1 MEEALTKPRN
11 VTHTLYK
18 LYNWLQMGIIDLN
31 PEFQRAIKQSHL
43 VDSVLNNFY
52 VPPVIFSCKKLDNKR
67 WIRVCIDG
75 KQRLTAIK
83 KFMEGE
89 IPHVSPSDGNVAKRY
104 YKNVNGKK
112 TLSEPERELF
122 DCSELLCVE
131 YYDLSLQQEQEIF
144 SRVQLGV
151 ALTPAEKLQAIS
163 SPMADFAHSIFS
175 KYPSISLIMDTK
187 RARPFQLITQSLHM
201 IENEPEKF
209 NATPAVITKFLKE
222 ERQVPSNLKI
232 IAERIYQTLEA
243 MIADNSDVFHKDN
256 RLAPVE
262 FVFLTY
268 MIAKYP
274 GLLISHYQSRLL
286 AMKKHKIQG
295 ISIEIENVEV
305 MLEANFNNNNNNSND
320 TSNTNP
326 TATSLHNT
334 PVITNAA
341 SKTSLTSSASSSSS
355 MIAGEGITVTKV
367 IGQINKSEKTFAD
380 IKDLMILHQ
389 NNLQMIREGKSAN
402 AIRDKLDIIK
412 GKMRCQ
418 GTKTDASIQELDAH
432 MADSLKRLNNF
443 ESDYQHLIA
452 WIKEIKIWF
461 KEAEYDFDKLE
472 LEVEKFDAEGMTG
485 LRACVK
491 SIMCANTSSNP
502 STNTNSSNGS
512 SNRNNN
518 TNSQINEAISN
529 DLTALALRVDWECR
543 WEQPIGIRDDDGWFI
558 NANQP
563 NQKDVLIE
571 LESINQHVISF
582 ENDNKFFAA
591 TLRNF
596 RVYSSGLIE
605 KKFIIRVEEFNKHIE
620 QAWSNIGEKVI
631 YPDHSDHDQNENHL
645 VKKGV
650 YAYHRKMEGLKFKV
664 NKAMKDYQDA
674 LRLLEKE
681 LQQKSDDL
689 FNDTFNQNK
698 RPILMSMS
706 ELRI

>member
-274 GLLISHYQSRLL
+274 AIKQSHLVDSVLNNFYVPPVIFSCKKLDNKRWIRVCIDGKQRLTAIKKFMEGEIPHVSPSDGNVAKRYYKNVNGKKTLSEPERELFDCSELLCVEYYDLSLQQEQEIFSRVQLGVALTPAEKLQAISSPMADFAHSIFSKYPSISLIMDTKRARPFQLITQSLHMIENEPEKFNATPAVITKFLKEERQVPSNLKIIAERIYQTLEAMIADNSDVFHKDNRLAPVEFVFLTYMIAKYPGLLISHYQSRLL
-286 AMKKHKIQG
+286 AMKKHVRQKHDDIR
-295 ISIEIENVEV
+295 
-305 MLEANFNNNNNNSND
+305 FNNKVYD
-320 TSNTNP
+320 TLKRFVDGMESEYIVT
-326 TATSLHNT
+326 
-334 PVITNAA
+334 
-341 SKTSLTSSASSSSS
+341 SSSS
-355 MIAGEGITVTKV
+355 
-367 IGQINKSEKTFAD
+367 
-380 IKDLMILHQ
+380 
-389 NNLQMIREGKSAN
+389 
-402 AIRDKLDIIK
+402 
-412 GKMRCQ
+412 
-418 GTKTDASIQELDAH
+418 
-432 MADSLKRLNNF
+432 
-443 ESDYQHLIA
+443 
-452 WIKEIKIWF
+452 
-461 KEAEYDFDKLE
+461 
-472 LEVEKFDAEGMTG
+472 
-485 LRACVK
+485 
-491 SIMCANTSSNP
+491 TSSKPLASNDVLYKTE
-502 STNTNSSNGS
+502 STNYGVQQSSS
-512 SNRNNN
+512 SRPKK
-518 TNSQINEAISN
+518 
-529 DLTALALRVDWECR
+529 R
-543 WEQPIGIRDDDGWFI
+543 
-558 NANQP
+558 
-563 NQKDVLIE
+563 
-571 LESINQHVISF
+571 
-582 ENDNKFFAA
+582 NKF
-591 TLRNF
+591 TN
-596 RVYSSGLIE
+596 
-605 KKFIIRVEEFNKHIE
+605 N
-620 QAWSNIGEKVI
+620 
-631 YPDHSDHDQNENHL
+631 
-645 VKKGV
+645 
-650 YAYHRKMEGLKFKV
+650 
-664 NKAMKDYQDA
+664 
-674 LRLLEKE
+674 
-681 LQQKSDDL
+681 
-689 FNDTFNQNK
+689 
-698 RPILMSMS
+698 
-706 ELRI
+706 

>member
-83 KFMEGE
+83 KFMDGE

-104 YKNVNGKK
+104 YKIVNGKK
-112 TLSEPERELF
+112 SLTEPERELF

-243 MIADNSDVFHKDN
+243 MIADNSDIFHKDN

-286 AMKKHKIQG
+286 AMKKHVRQKHDDIR
-295 ISIEIENVEV
+295 
-305 MLEANFNNNNNNSND
+305 FNNKVYD
-320 TSNTNP
+320 TLKRFVDGMESEYI
-326 TATSLHNT
+326 
-334 PVITNAA
+334 V
-341 SKTSLTSSASSSSS
+341 TSSTSTSSKSLASNGVLYKTESTNYGGQQSSSSRPKKRNS
-355 MIAGEGITVTKV
+355 LSSNDFLAETSQAGPACRTSIRRDSISLANQYPILIYLAMNSIAIPTAAATTQSITIINPSSNSSTTITVTHIIFYISCAFNSHAKLAAEEDKEEIQLHLPDFMLKRNYV
-367 IGQINKSEKTFAD
+367 NRYLRELKRNS
-380 IKDLMILHQ
+380 IKIKPVDKKQ
-389 NNLQMIREGKSAN
+389 
-402 AIRDKLDIIK
+402 KLD
-412 GKMRCQ
+412 
-418 GTKTDASIQELDAH
+418 D
-432 MADSLKRLNNF
+432 
-443 ESDYQHLIA
+443 
-452 WIKEIKIWF
+452 
-461 KEAEYDFDKLE
+461 
-472 LEVEKFDAEGMTG
+472 V
-485 LRACVK
+485 VV
-491 SIMCANTSSNP
+491 P
-502 STNTNSSNGS
+502 S
-512 SNRNNN
+512 
-518 TNSQINEAISN
+518 
-529 DLTALALRVDWECR
+529 
-543 WEQPIGIRDDDGWFI
+543 
-558 NANQP
+558 
-563 NQKDVLIE
+563 
-571 LESINQHVISF
+571 
-582 ENDNKFFAA
+582 
-591 TLRNF
+591 
-596 RVYSSGLIE
+596 
-605 KKFIIRVEEFNKHIE
+605 
-620 QAWSNIGEKVI
+620 
-631 YPDHSDHDQNENHL
+631 
-645 VKKGV
+645 
-650 YAYHRKMEGLKFKV
+650 
-664 NKAMKDYQDA
+664 
-674 LRLLEKE
+674 
-681 LQQKSDDL
+681 
-689 FNDTFNQNK
+689 
-698 RPILMSMS
+698 
-706 ELRI
+706 